1 MVKHRG
7 FAALTAGQHGLI
19 TAAQARDLGF
29 GPNAIARRVRSGEW
43 ERVLPTVYRL
53 SSSRVTPRQA
63 MLAATLWGGAGAVLS
78 HASAG
83 VLWGIS
89 GLRAEQAELWVPP
102 TRRVRSGQVVVHRG
116 DVQPRERRMVDGIPV
131 TSVAR
136 TLVDL
141 AARFDDESL
150 DAAIDDVLSR
160 GLTTIGA
167 LGRAASLASDAKRP
181 GAARFGRLLEN
192 FGHGRAAES
201 RLETRVRRLLHE
213 AGLSAVRQ
221 HEVVLNGRRYRL
233 DFAWPD
239 LGVAVECD
247 GFSAH
252 GGRIAFERDRR
263 RWADLTAAGV
273 LVVPVTWRQAT
284 QHPTEF
290 LERVRAALARRGR
303 SAVGQPAGVV
313 SGT

>member
-1 MVKHRG
+1 
-7 FAALTAGQHGLI
+7 
-19 TAAQARDLGF
+19 
-29 GPNAIARRVRSGEW
+29 
-43 ERVLPTVYRL
+43 
-53 SSSRVTPRQA
+53 
-63 MLAATLWGGAGAVLS
+63 MLAATLWAGAGALLS

-83 VLWGIS
+83 ALWGLT
-89 GLRAEQAELWVPP
+89 GLRAERAELWVPP

-116 DVQPRERRMVDGIPV
+116 DVHPRERRMVDGLPV

-141 AARFDDESL
+141 AGRLDDESL

-167 LGRAASLASDAKRP
+167 LRRAARVASEAKRP
-181 GAARFGRLLEN
+181 GAALLSRLLDS
-192 FGHGRAAES
+192 FGDGRAAES
-201 RLETRVRRLLHE
+201 RLETKVRRLLHE
-213 AGLSAVRQ
+213 AGLSPVRQ
-221 HEVVLNGRRYRL
+221 YEVVLNGRRYRL

-239 LGVAVECD
+239 LGIAVECD

-290 LERVRAALARRGR
+290 LERVRAALARRR
-303 SAVGQPAGVV
+303 PSAVGQPAGVV